1 MDIFNHQSTT
11 RPPMTFLFKTEKDK
25 LIHDLQ
31 AVIKDTED
39 LLRMTA
45 DHVGESADA
54 LRARV
59 SARLNLAM
67 NELHQLQNAAMDQ
80 AKAAGQA
87 TEDFVKVN
95 PWKSVGIAAGV
106 GLVVGLLVGR
116 R

>member
-1 MDIFNHQSTT
+1 
-11 RPPMTFLFKTEKDK
+11 MTILFKTEKDK

-31 AVIKDTED
+31 AVIKD
-39 LLRMTA
+39 
-45 DHVGESADA
+45 
-54 LRARV
+54 
-59 SARLNLAM
+59 
-67 NELHQLQNAAMDQ
+67 
-80 AKAAGQA
+80 